1 MSSSSISA
9 NSTTTSLSQC
19 KNNFNTIANNKNNN
33 IYNNNSNNNNN
44 NNNINTVVNNN
55 IFHPNRNLQQLANPQ
70 QQPSNYHP
78 LNYQHN
84 YQQQFASTTT
94 PTTTTAADRIG
105 STNMPKNEP
114 VKLVYPAGTQSTAVL
129 NMNNNRVTFTTAPM
143 QNGTITLSPLTNNQ
157 LSQSQQQQT
166 AGMMQG
172 NVGNIK
178 ITGTNLQGGQQ
189 NQQPTLIFKNATST
203 GQGTIITSSA
213 SGLMT
218 MSKGINNQVNI

>member
-1 MSSSSISA
+1 MSSSSNSA

-19 KNNFNTIANNKNNN
+19 KNNFNTIANNK
-33 IYNNNSNNNNN
+33 YNN

-70 QQPSNYHP
+70 QQPSNYNP
-78 LNYQHN
+78 SNYQQHN

-105 STNMPKNEP
+105 SINMPKNEP

-166 AGMMQG
+166 AGIMQG

-178 ITGTNLQGGQQ
+178 ITGTNIQGGQQ

-218 MSKGINNQVNI
+218 MTKGINNQVNI